1 MSGGFVREGQLSVIG
16 VRLSARWAGIGRV
29 EPMTGNR
36 LRKAVFV
43 AVVLKSSKEIEK
55 MRRAGQIVRE
65 VLELVRSLVKPGATT
80 FDLEKAADERLKE
93 LGVKAAFKGYHGF
106 PCVLCTSVNSEVVH
120 GIPSPKRVL
129 KQGDIVSV
137 DFGVVVDGYYG
148 DSAITVP
155 VGAIDAKA
163 ARLLKATEESLKAGI
178 AAVRPG
184 ATLGDVGAAVQGV
197 VEREGFSVV
206 RDFVGHGIGSQ
217 MHEDPQ
223 VPNFGQAGQ
232 GMKLKAGMVIAI
244 EPMVNA
250 GRPDVMVLDD
260 GWTAVAKDG
269 SMSAHF
275 EHTVAVTADGARIL
289 TE

>member
-1 MSGGFVREGQLSVIG
+1 
-16 VRLSARWAGIGRV
+16 
-29 EPMTGNR
+29 
-36 LRKAVFV
+36 V

-55 MRRAGQIVRE
+55 MHRSGQVVRE
-65 VLELVRSLVKPGATT
+65 VLELVRSKVKPGATT
-80 FDLEKAADERLKE
+80 YDLEKAAEARLAE

-129 KQGDIVSV
+129 REGDIVSV

-148 DSAITVP
+148 DAAITVP

-163 ARLLKATEESLKAGI
+163 ARLLKATEASLRAGI

-184 ATLGDVGAAVQGV
+184 ATLGDVGAAVQSV
-197 VEREGFSVV
+197 VEGEGFSVV
-206 RDFVGHGIGSQ
+206 RDFVGHGIGVH

-223 VPNFGQAGQ
+223 VPNFGEAGQ

-250 GRPDVMVLDD
+250 GKPDVKVLDD
-260 GWTAVAKDG
+260 GWTAVSTDG